1 MGPAGF
7 CDERKPKKIIKTAE
21 RNTGYFPQPQMARTG
36 ALTQVFITVRT
47 AARLARAKRFAETV
61 HRRQALPKHT
71 HGTHSGLSTTTGI
84 QPMAAPTACCRTS
97 RWVVDGSR
105 RFIAARGPSG
115 PSPCRLPACVEEDA
129 RDLGGHCEASHEE
142 RYFGIAAF

>member
-7 CDERKPKKIIKTAE
+7 CDERKQKKIMKTAE

-61 HRRQALPKHT
+61 HRRQTLPKHT
-71 HGTHSGLSTTTGI
+71 HGTHSGLSTTGI
-84 QPMAAPTACCRTS
+84 QPMAAPTARCRTS

-115 PSPCRLPACVEEDA
+115 PSPCRLPACVEDDA